1 MSLLSPISNKI
12 QEITEFREKNR
23 RSEYFNHL
31 SAISESIAALGKN
44 LLVAM
49 LEIYSD
55 HQPLYF
61 IFVYT
66 HIATLLHEFS
76 DRKNLNQY
84 FQISHIIVKLL
95 CPKTRMTT
103 SIS

>member
-1 MSLLSPISNKI
+1 MSLLSPISNKL

-49 LEIYSD
+49 LEI
-55 HQPLYF
+55 
-61 IFVYT
+61 
-66 HIATLLHEFS
+66 
-76 DRKNLNQY
+76 
-84 FQISHIIVKLL
+84 
-95 CPKTRMTT
+95 
-103 SIS
+103 

>member
-1 MSLLSPISNKI
+1 MCRSGNKVNFVYSDVFVSLLTIVNLQELMSLLSPISNKI

-49 LEIYSD
+49 L
-55 HQPLYF
+55 
-61 IFVYT
+61 
-66 HIATLLHEFS
+66 
-76 DRKNLNQY
+76 
-84 FQISHIIVKLL
+84 
-95 CPKTRMTT
+95 C
-103 SIS
+103 

>member
-44 LLVAM
+44 HPVENKPKSTHR
-49 LEIYSD
+49 EI
-55 HQPLYF
+55 
-61 IFVYT
+61 
-66 HIATLLHEFS
+66 
-76 DRKNLNQY
+76 
-84 FQISHIIVKLL
+84 KLF
-95 CPKTRMTT
+95 PKVL
-103 SIS
+103 